1 MAQIDIEAL
10 NSDIAEFKKKFN
22 KSYLETPEELNA
34 YISDADK
41 ILAKYP
47 DPEGEARKILGE
59 FCEMRGSWIV
69 VFGNNLEH
77 GIPYYHKAIELD
89 PDSYNIRWGYFTTLE
104 EIIKKKRLRTPEL
117 VQDAIYC
124 LQVCINNHDTPER
137 KRKPYVA
144 GSYVLLG
151 KTYLIAEQPEKA
163 IECANKSLEII
174 EALYNE
180 DAGKL
185 LSTAYT
191 EQGKEHLAANQP
203 EKAYECANKALEAYE
218 SKDARKLLNDAGKQ
232 LGFFGRLRVLFRI

>member
-10 NSDIAEFKKKFN
+10 KSDTKEFERKHKNANLKN
-22 KSYLETPEELNA
+22 PDELNA
-34 YISDADK
+34 YISDTDK
-41 ILAKYP
+41 ILEKYP
-47 DPEGEARKILGE
+47 DPEGEAREILGD
-59 FCEMRGSWIV
+59 FCSLRGCMVV
-69 VFGNNLEH
+69 VFGNDLEH
-77 GIPYYHKAIELD
+77 GVPYYHKSIEFC
-89 PDSYNIRWGYFTTLE
+89 PDSYEVQFEYFTTLE
-104 EIIKKKRLRTPEL
+104 EIVENKKLRTPEL